1 MSDKERLAFHVRM
14 ETGDL
19 WRFSMYH
26 ANKSYMGVFNLL
38 FTVTPIYLLFFQG
51 ENLLLP
57 QRFLL
62 VVCACM
68 FSVIQPSLLLLKARR
83 QSMSKSVREPITITF
98 RDEGLL
104 VEQAGE
110 QLELEWDR
118 VSQVKRIPGELI
130 VYTDRIH
137 AYLLPDRAVGDRRQE
152 LKDYLTGHL
161 PKERCKRL

>member
-1 MSDKERLAFHVRM
+1 MDEKKELRFHIRM
-14 ETGDL
+14 TVNDL

-68 FSVIQPSLLLLKARR
+68 FSVIQPSLLFLKARR
-83 QSMSKSVREPITITF
+83 QSMSRAVREPLTITF
-98 RDEGLL
+98 REEGLL
-104 VEQAGE
+104 VEQAEE
-110 QLELEWDR
+110 QLELEWER
-118 VSQVKRIPGELI
+118 VSQVKKIPGELI
-130 VYTDRIH
+130 IYTDRIH
-137 AYLLPDRAVGDRRQE
+137 AYLLPDRVVADRKKE
-152 LKDYLTGHL
+152 LTDYLKGHL
-161 PKERCKRL
+161 PEERCRRL

>member
-1 MSDKERLAFHVRM
+1 MSEKKELKFHVRM

-38 FTVTPIYLLFFQG
+38 FTVVPIYLLFFQG
-51 ENLLLP
+51 EDLLLP

-83 QSMSKSVREPITITF
+83 QSMSRAVREPLVITF
-98 RDEGLL
+98 REEGLL
-104 VEQAGE
+104 IEQAEE
-110 QLELEWDR
+110 QPELEWDR
-118 VSQVKRIPGELI
+118 VSQAKHIPGELI
-130 VYTDRIH
+130 IYTDRIH
-137 AYLLPDRAVGDRRQE
+137 AYLLPDRVVGDRRQE
-152 LKDYLTGHL
+152 LTEYLKGHL
-161 PKERCKRL
+161 PEERCKRL

>member
-1 MSDKERLAFHVRM
+1 MSEKKELRFHVRM
-14 ETGDL
+14 TVNDL

-26 ANKSYMGVFNLL
+26 ANRSYMGVFNLL

-62 VVCACM
+62 VLCACM
-68 FSVIQPSLLLLKARR
+68 FSVIQPSMLLLKARR
-83 QSMSKSVREPITITF
+83 QAMSKSVREPLDITF
-98 RDEGLL
+98 REEGLL
-104 VEQAGE
+104 IEQSGE
-110 QLELEWDR
+110 QLKLEWDR

-137 AYLLPDRAVGDRRQE
+137 AYLLPDRAVDDRKQE
-152 LKDYLTGHL
+152 LTDYLKKYL

>member
-1 MSDKERLAFHVRM
+1 MSEKKELKFHVRM

-38 FTVTPIYLLFFQG
+38 FTVVPIYLLFFQG
-51 ENLLLP
+51 EDLLLP

-83 QSMSKSVREPITITF
+83 QSMSRAVREPLVITF
-98 RDEGLL
+98 RE
-104 VEQAGE
+104 E
-110 QLELEWDR
+110 
-118 VSQVKRIPGELI
+118 
-130 VYTDRIH
+130 
-137 AYLLPDRAVGDRRQE
+137 
-152 LKDYLTGHL
+152 
-161 PKERCKRL
+161 